1 MHACITLKTR
11 QFVNVN
17 FSLRRRQKNVEHKT
31 AKNVKRKQSMK
42 PKNPE
47 HKNLLV
53 CVRAAVAA
61 GAIVA
66 DVAAVRRLPLL

>member
-1 MHACITLKTR
+1 M
-11 QFVNVN
+11 N

-47 HKNLLV
+47 HIKNLLV